1 MQIRGAA
8 RLLLAV
14 TLTSGCE
21 SAETASLDTD
31 DQKTS
36 YAIGLDI
43 GSSLKPGADMIDRA
57 ALLKGIE
64 DAFSESEPALSPE
77 ELQISQQRFFQTVQ
91 ATQDQERAE
100 IAQRNQVEGEA
111 FLAENSQ
118 KEGVITTDSGLQYE
132 VLRDGDGDRPVP
144 GESVMIHYRGTLIDG
159 TQFDSSY
166 DGEPLTLGVTQFIAG
181 FSEGLQLMTAGSQY
195 RLVIP
200 GDIAYGSGGSGPQI
214 GPNTTLIFEIELI
227 DIPR

>member
-8 RLLLAV
+8 TLLLAV
-14 TLTSGCE
+14 TVASGCE
-21 SAETASLDTD
+21 TAETASLDTD

-43 GSSLKPGADMIDRA
+43 GNSLKPGSDMIDGA

-64 DAFSESEPALSPE
+64 DALSESAPALSLE

-91 ATQDQERAE
+91 ATQDQAQAE
-100 IAQRNQVEGEA
+100 GAQRNQVEGEA
-111 FLAENSQ
+111 YLAENAQ
-118 KEGVITTDSGLQYE
+118 KEGVTTTDSGLQYE
-132 VLRDGDGDRPVP
+132 VLREGDGDRPVP
-144 GESVMIHYRGTLIDG
+144 GESVVVHYRGTLIDG

-181 FSEGLQLMTAGSQY
+181 FSEGLQLMTVGSQY

-200 GDIAYGSGGSGPQI
+200 SDIAYGPGGFGAEI
-214 GPNTTLIFEIELI
+214 GPNTALVFEIELI
-227 DIPR
+227 DISR